1 MLLALGA
8 VFAAAPGAAWADEV
22 DGGQSSPPELI
33 APPGCDYSAGE
44 CPIVFDPATDRCVV
58 SRHRVWVARG
68 GEWTIIN
75 WTWGDNAEL
84 DAAIS
89 AANDQFTE
97 WIVNSDIDALSEA
110 CGFKKPDEN
119 PGDSGEQTPPPTTT
133 PVADDSNQTGLPPI
147 PEECNQGSGRY
158 VCPDGN
164 PPYGCWAVRS
174 SDRPSSDDSPASDR
188 SDSAESSSNRWVG
201 LCIDP
206 PIDPSEIPI
215 DLCTWEPTSCQIPV
229 DPPCTVG
236 ADGERVCALAV
247 DGLAPNERGTGSA
260 ASGQPKHKAA
270 KKHKAGRKHK
280 AAKKPKAAKRHKAGK
295 KHKAAK
301 KPAKKKSPK
310 SDKRRA
316 SKR

>member
-1 MLLALGA
+1 M
-8 VFAAAPGAAWADEV
+8 
-22 DGGQSSPPELI
+22 
-33 APPGCDYSAGE
+33 
-44 CPIVFDPATDRCVV
+44 
-58 SRHRVWVARG
+58 
-68 GEWTIIN
+68 
-75 WTWGDNAEL
+75 
-84 DAAIS
+84 
-89 AANDQFTE
+89 
-97 WIVNSDIDALSEA
+97 
-110 CGFKKPDEN
+110 
-119 PGDSGEQTPPPTTT
+119 
-133 PVADDSNQTGLPPI
+133 
-147 PEECNQGSGRY
+147 
-158 VCPDGN
+158 
-164 PPYGCWAVRS
+164 
-174 SDRPSSDDSPASDR
+174 
-188 SDSAESSSNRWVG
+188 G